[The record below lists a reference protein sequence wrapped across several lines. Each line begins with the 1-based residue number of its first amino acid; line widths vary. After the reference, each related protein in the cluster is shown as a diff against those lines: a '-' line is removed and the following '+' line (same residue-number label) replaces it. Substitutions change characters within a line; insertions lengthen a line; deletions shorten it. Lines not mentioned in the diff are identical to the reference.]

1 MQPKGDV
8 SRGLFFLVVAVLRHC
23 GLSVGVCC
31 SVFCACRDLVLFVF
45 ADAVLIAPQYAR
57 FVSVFS
63 EVFYPVHCGNGG
75 SVVFLA
81 EYVAN
86 YGSFNYFL

>member
-1 MQPKGDV
+1 MCRV
-8 SRGLFFLVVAVLRHC
+8 VYFFSVVAVLRHC
-23 GLSVGVCC
+23 GLSIGVCS
-31 SVFCACRDLVLFVF
+31 SVFCACRDLVFFVF
-45 ADAVLIAPQYAR
+45 ADAVLIAAQYAH

-63 EVFYPVHCGNGG
+63 EVSYQVHCGNGG

-86 YGSFNYFL
+86 YGYFHLITSSDC